1 MNIIETQMPPYLYS
15 ISFDGIDIL
24 NKRSLN
30 YVQNWC
36 YEQKIDCI
44 LTTNRGLFKSQY
56 DITLF
61 ILRWL

>member
-1 MNIIETQMPPYLYS
+1 MNIIETEMPPYLYS
-15 ISFDGIDIL
+15 ISFENIDIL
-24 NKRSLN
+24 KDRSLN

-44 LTTNRGLFKSQY
+44 LNIDRGLFKSQY

-61 ILRWL
+61 LLRWL